1 LSETF
6 IFDNNLITFLKA
18 SARRCELDHTRQ
30 EVSKFCLLSATLH
43 CVSFVTETDVGR
55 IGYSETPTAQRMV
68 GKPDNSLKVYDNGY
82 Y

>member
-18 SARRCELDHTRQ
+18 SARRRELDHTRQ

-55 IGYSETPTAQRMV
+55 IS
-68 GKPDNSLKVYDNGY
+68 
-82 Y
+82 